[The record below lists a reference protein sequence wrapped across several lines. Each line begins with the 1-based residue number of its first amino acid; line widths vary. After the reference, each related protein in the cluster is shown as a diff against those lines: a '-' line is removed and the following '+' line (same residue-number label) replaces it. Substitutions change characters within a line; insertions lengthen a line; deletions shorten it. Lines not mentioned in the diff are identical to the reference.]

1 VRGRADSEE
10 NSWNRSFHNFFP
22 INELVHH
29 IGYVIEVIPPSEH
42 SQKKIPPSAC
52 PLRPVFSAG
61 PNGESHAL
69 FGVLAPVAEPSTYA
83 MMLLGLGL
91 RIRRPVLRLEDSI
104 ERG

>member
-1 VRGRADSEE
+1 MLYRRFRHPSIPKNNPGIIAPVAPGVFGGA
-10 NSWNRSFHNFFP
+10 
-22 INELVHH
+22 NE
-29 IGYVIEVIPPSEH
+29 
-42 SQKKIPPSAC
+42 
-52 PLRPVFSAG
+52 
-61 PNGESHAL
+61 ESHAL